1 MALQFNDLISLI
13 RTVSRAD
20 ASAPV
25 AYSFQGTNYS
35 YQDLNETL
43 RKELNEFV
51 GDYRH
56 FREHRYEVYSLIE
69 RAIDDVLPKKVQEN
83 YQMFAEI
90 QTVPQGDRVL
100 FRRKLSGA
108 RTRAKQFVT
117 RVGLAGVYEV
127 WKLGGEESFEV
138 PTSAIGTAVQIPLEE
153 FLDGRVDWAEMLA
166 IVMEG
171 MDELIYHEIGAALRA
186 SINQLPINN
195 VVVSNDFDEVEFDRL
210 LYIAD
215 AYGPSTIYCTME
227 FAAKMIPHDTWR
239 YTEAMKAELWQNGR
253 LANYKGRNVVIM
265 PNGLEDETNSRKT
278 VDASWCWIMP
288 GGNAKPVKVVFEGDT
303 LTREEQNHDWS
314 RDIHIYKKVGVAAMM
329 TNDICVY
336 RDTSLGDM
344 DIQSLNYNVGIEA
357 VHTDVNVVD
366 NSIEEETEGEGGT
379 TVSPTPTPTVGG

>member
-1 MALQFNDLISLI
+1 MALQYNDLVSLI
-13 RTVSRAD
+13 KTVARAD
-20 ASAPV
+20 ATAPI
-25 AYSFQGTNYS
+25 AYSFNGTNYS

-43 RKELNEFV
+43 RRELNEFV

-56 FREHRYEVYSLIE
+56 FREHKYEVYSLIE
-69 RAIDDVLPKKVQEN
+69 RAIDDVLPRKVQEN

-153 FLDGRVDWAEMLA
+153 FLDGRVDWAEMLS

-186 SINQLPINN
+186 SINQLPTNN

-239 YTEAMKAELWQNGR
+239 YTEQMKAELWQNGR

-265 PNGLEDETNSRKT
+265 PTGIADETNSRKT
-278 VDASWCWIMP
+278 VDSSWCWIMP

-303 LTREEQNHDWS
+303 LTREEENHDWS
-314 RDIHIYKKVGVAAMM
+314 RDIRIYKKVGVAALM

-344 DIQSLNYNVGIEA
+344 TVASINFNAGIDA
-357 VHTDVNVVD
+357 VHQNVEV
-366 NSIEEETEGEGGT
+366 
-379 TVSPTPTPTVGG
+379 VGNDSDDSENP

>member
-1 MALQFNDLISLI
+1 MALDFENLFSLMK
-13 RTVSRAD
+13 TVAKAD

-25 AYSFQGTNYS
+25 AYSFNGKDYS
-35 YQDLNETL
+35 YEALNTTL
-43 RKELNEFV
+43 RQELNEIA
-51 GDYRH
+51 GDYRS
-56 FREHRYEVYSLIE
+56 FRKNSADVYSLIE
-69 RAIDDVLPKKVQEN
+69 RVVDDVLPKKVQEN
-83 YQMFAEI
+83 YQMFAEV
-90 QTVPQGDRVL
+90 QSVPQGDKVL
-100 FRRKLSGA
+100 FRRKLSA
-108 RTRAKQFVT
+108 RARAKQFVT

-153 FLDGRVDWAEMLA
+153 FLDGRVDWAEMLD

-186 SINQLPINN
+186 SIDQLPVNN

-239 YTEAMKAELWQNGR
+239 YTEQMKSELWQNGR
-253 LANYKGRNVVIM
+253 LSSYKGRSVVIM

-278 VDASWCWIMP
+278 VDSSWCWILP
-288 GGNAKPVKVVFEGDT
+288 GGGAKPVKVVFEGDT
-303 LTREEQNHDWS
+303 LSREEQNHDWS

-344 DIQSLNYNVGIEA
+344 DITSLNYNAGIDQ
-357 VHTDVNVVD
+357 V
-366 NSIEEETEGEGGT
+366 ETEITHADSGEQGQEGG
-379 TVSPTPTPTVGG
+379 GNGN

>member
-1 MALQFNDLISLI
+1 MALDFENLFSLMK
-13 RTVSRAD
+13 TVAKAD

-25 AYSFQGTNYS
+25 AYSFNGKDYS
-35 YQDLNETL
+35 YEALNTTL
-43 RKELNEFV
+43 RQELNEIA
-51 GDYRH
+51 GDYRS
-56 FREHRYEVYSLIE
+56 FRKNSADVYSLIE
-69 RAIDDVLPKKVQEN
+69 RVVDDVLPKKVQEN
-83 YQMFAEI
+83 YQMFAEV
-90 QTVPQGDRVL
+90 QSVPQGDKVL
-100 FRRKLSGA
+100 FRRKLSA
-108 RTRAKQFVT
+108 RARAKQFVT

-153 FLDGRVDWAEMLA
+153 FLDGRVDWAEMLD

-186 SINQLPINN
+186 SIDQLPVNN

-239 YTEAMKAELWQNGR
+239 YTEQMKSELWQNGR
-253 LANYKGRNVVIM
+253 LSSYKGRSVVIM

-278 VDASWCWIMP
+278 VDSSWCWILP
-288 GGNAKPVKVVFEGDT
+288 GGGAKPVKVVFEGDT
-303 LTREEQNHDWS
+303 LSREEQNHDWS

-344 DIQSLNYNVGIEA
+344 DITSLNYNAGIDQ
-357 VHTDVNVVD
+357 V
-366 NSIEEETEGEGGT
+366 ETEITHGDSGEQGQEGGSKGEGEDGNL
-379 TVSPTPTPTVGG
+379 

>member
-1 MALQFNDLISLI
+1 MALDFNNLLSLMKA
-13 RTVSRAD
+13 TAK
-20 ASAPV
+20 ANPTAPV
-25 AYSFQGTNYS
+25 AYSFEGKNYT
-35 YQDLNETL
+35 YDQLNETL
-43 RKELNEFV
+43 RKELNEYV

-56 FREHRYEVYSLIE
+56 FRAHKYDVYSLIE

-83 YQMFAEI
+83 YQMFAEVKSV
-90 QTVPQGDRVL
+90 QQRYRVM
-100 FRRKLSGA
+100 FRRKLGGA

-153 FLDGRVDWAEMLA
+153 FLDGRVDWGEMLA
-166 IVMEG
+166 IVLEG

-186 SINQLPINN
+186 SINQLPTNN

-239 YTEAMKAELWQNGR
+239 YTEEMKAQLWQNGR

-265 PNGLEDETNSRKT
+265 PNGIEDETNSRKT
-278 VDASWCWIMP
+278 VDSSWCWIMP

-303 LTREEQNHDWS
+303 LTREEENHDWS
-314 RDIHIYKKVGVAAMM
+314 RDIHIYKKVGVAALM

-344 DIQSLNYNVGIEA
+344 DITSLNYNLGIEE
-357 VHTDVNVVD
+357 VHTDINVVD
-366 NSIEEETEGEGGT
+366 NGEEETEAEGTGT
-379 TVSPTPTPTVGG
+379 VTPTPTPTVGG

>member
-1 MALQFNDLISLI
+1 MALDFNNLYSLMK
-13 RTVSRAD
+13 TVAKAN

-25 AYSFQGTNYS
+25 AYSFNGKDYS
-35 YQDLNETL
+35 YEALNATL
-43 RKELNEFV
+43 RQEMNEIA
-51 GDYRH
+51 GTYRD
-56 FREHRYEVYSLIE
+56 FRKNSADIYSLIE
-69 RAIDDVLPKKVQEN
+69 RVVDDVLPKKVQEN
-83 YQMFAEI
+83 YQMFAEV
-90 QTVPQGDRVL
+90 QSVPQGDKVL
-100 FRRKLSGA
+100 FRRKLSA
-108 RTRAKQFVT
+108 KARAKQFVT

-153 FLDGRVDWAEMLA
+153 FLDGRVDWAEMLN

-186 SINQLPINN
+186 SINQLPTNN

-227 FAAKMIPHDTWR
+227 FAAKMLPHDTWR
-239 YTEAMKAELWQNGR
+239 YTEAMKTELWQNGR
-253 LANYKGRNVVIM
+253 LSNYKGRTVVIM

-278 VDASWCWIMP
+278 VDASWCWILP
-288 GGNAKPVKVVFEGDT
+288 GGGAKPVKVVFEGDT
-303 LTREEQNHDWS
+303 LTREENNHDWS

-336 RDTSLGDM
+336 RDTSLGNM
-344 DIQSLNYNVGIEA
+344 DITALNYNLGIDA
-357 VHTDVNVVD
+357 VNTEVSVVD
-366 NSIEEETEGEGGT
+366 NEPDDGGNNDN
-379 TVSPTPTPTVGG
+379 P

>member
-1 MALQFNDLISLI
+1 MALQFNDLVSLMK
-13 RTVSRAD
+13 TVAKAD
-20 ASAPV
+20 ATAPV
-25 AYSFQGTNYS
+25 AYSFNGTNYS
-35 YQDLNETL
+35 YEDLNDTL

-56 FREHRYEVYSLIE
+56 FREHKYEVYSLIE
-69 RAIDDVLPKKVQEN
+69 RAIDDVLPRKVQEN
-83 YQMFAEI
+83 YQMFAEV

-100 FRRKLSGA
+100 FRRKLTGA

-186 SINQLPINN
+186 SINQLPVNN
-195 VVVSNDFDEVEFDRL
+195 VVVSNDFDETEFDRL

-239 YTEAMKAELWQNGR
+239 YTEQMKAELWQNGR

-265 PNGLEDETNSRKT
+265 PTGIEDETNSRKT
-278 VDASWCWIMP
+278 VDSSWCWIMP
-288 GGNAKPVKVVFEGDT
+288 GGNSKPVKVVFEGDT
-303 LTREEQNHDWS
+303 LTREEENHDWS
-314 RDIHIYKKVGVAAMM
+314 RDIHIYKKVGVAALM

-336 RDTSLGDM
+336 RDTSLSDM
-344 DIQSLNYNVGIEA
+344 NITALNLNAGIEA

-366 NSIEEETEGEGGT
+366 SEASEEEDQDDNG
-379 TVSPTPTPTVGG
+379 

>member
-1 MALQFNDLISLI
+1 MALQYNDLVSLMK
-13 RTVSRAD
+13 TVARAD
-20 ASAPV
+20 ATAPV
-25 AYSFQGTNYS
+25 AYSFNGTNYS

-43 RKELNEFV
+43 RRELNEFV

-56 FREHRYEVYSLIE
+56 FRAHKYEVYSLIE
-69 RAIDDVLPKKVQEN
+69 RAIDDVLPRKVQEN

-90 QTVPQGDRVL
+90 QTVPQGDRVV

-153 FLDGRVDWAEMLA
+153 FLDGHVDWAEMLST
-166 IVMEG
+166 VMVG
-171 MDELIYHEIGAALRA
+171 MDDLIYHEIGAALRA
-186 SINQLPINN
+186 SINQLPTNN

-239 YTEAMKAELWQNGR
+239 YTEQMKAELWQNGR

-265 PNGLEDETNSRKT
+265 PGGIEDETNATKT
-278 VDASWCWIMP
+278 VDSSWCWIMP
-288 GGNAKPVKVVFEGDT
+288 GGSSKPVKVVFEGDT
-303 LTREEQNHDWS
+303 LTREEENHDWS
-314 RDIHIYKKVGVAAMM
+314 RDIHIYKKVGVAALM

-344 DIQSLNYNVGIEA
+344 TVAAINFNAGIDN
-357 VHTDVNVVD
+357 VHTNVDVVD
-366 NSIEEETEGEGGT
+366 SSASDEDEN
-379 TVSPTPTPTVGG
+379 P

>member
-1 MALQFNDLISLI
+1 MALDFENLFSLMK
-13 RTVSRAD
+13 TVAKAD

-25 AYSFQGTNYS
+25 AYSFNGKDYS
-35 YQDLNETL
+35 YEALNVTL
-43 RKELNEFV
+43 RQELNEIA
-51 GDYRH
+51 GDYRS
-56 FREHRYEVYSLIE
+56 FRKNSADVYSLIE
-69 RAIDDVLPKKVQEN
+69 RVVDDVLPKKVQEN
-83 YQMFAEI
+83 YQMFAEV
-90 QTVPQGDRVL
+90 QSVPQGDKVL
-100 FRRKLSGA
+100 FRRKLSA
-108 RTRAKQFVT
+108 RARAKQFVT

-153 FLDGRVDWAEMLA
+153 FLDGRVDWAEMLD

-186 SINQLPINN
+186 SIDQLPTNN

-239 YTEAMKAELWQNGR
+239 YTEQMKSELWQNGR
-253 LANYKGRNVVIM
+253 LSSYKGRSVVIM
-265 PNGLEDETNSRKT
+265 PNGLEDETNSYKT
-278 VDASWCWIMP
+278 VDASWCWILP
-288 GGNAKPVKVVFEGDT
+288 GGGAKPVKVVFEGDT
-303 LTREEQNHDWS
+303 LTREENNHDWS

-336 RDTSLGDM
+336 RDTSLSDM
-344 DIQSLNYNVGIEA
+344 NVTALNYNAGIDS
-357 VHTDVNVVD
+357 VTNNVIVNTGD
-366 NSIEEETEGEGGT
+366 DDETTGG
-379 TVSPTPTPTVGG
+379 

>member
-1 MALQFNDLISLI
+1 MALDFENLFSLMK
-13 RTVSRAD
+13 TVAKAD

-25 AYSFQGTNYS
+25 AYSFNGKDYS
-35 YQDLNETL
+35 YEALNTTL
-43 RKELNEFV
+43 RQELNEIA
-51 GDYRH
+51 GDYRS
-56 FREHRYEVYSLIE
+56 FRKNSADVYSLIE
-69 RAIDDVLPKKVQEN
+69 RVVDDVLPKKVQEN
-83 YQMFAEI
+83 YQMFAEV
-90 QTVPQGDRVL
+90 QSVPQGDKVL
-100 FRRKLSGA
+100 FRRKLSA
-108 RTRAKQFVT
+108 RARAKQFVT

-127 WKLGGEESFEV
+127 CKLGGEESFEV

-153 FLDGRVDWAEMLA
+153 FLDGRVDWAEMLD

-186 SINQLPINN
+186 SIDQLPVNN

-239 YTEAMKAELWQNGR
+239 YTEQMKSELWQNGR
-253 LANYKGRNVVIM
+253 LSSYKGRSVVIM

-278 VDASWCWIMP
+278 VDSSWCWILP
-288 GGNAKPVKVVFEGDT
+288 GGGAKPVKVVFEGDT
-303 LTREEQNHDWS
+303 LSREEQNHDWS

-344 DIQSLNYNVGIEA
+344 DITSLNYNAGIDQ
-357 VHTDVNVVD
+357 V
-366 NSIEEETEGEGGT
+366 ETEITHADSGEQGQEGG
-379 TVSPTPTPTVGG
+379 GNGN

>member
-1 MALQFNDLISLI
+1 MALDFENLFSLMK
-13 RTVSRAD
+13 TVAKAD

-25 AYSFQGTNYS
+25 AYSFNGKDYS
-35 YQDLNETL
+35 YEALNTTL
-43 RKELNEFV
+43 RQELNEIA
-51 GDYRH
+51 GDYRS
-56 FREHRYEVYSLIE
+56 FRKNSADVYSLIE
-69 RAIDDVLPKKVQEN
+69 RVVDDVLPKKVQEN
-83 YQMFAEI
+83 YQMFAEV
-90 QTVPQGDRVL
+90 QSVPQGDKVL
-100 FRRKLSGA
+100 FRRKLSA
-108 RTRAKQFVT
+108 RARAKQFVT

-153 FLDGRVDWAEMLA
+153 FLDGRVDWAEMLD

-186 SINQLPINN
+186 SIDQLPVNN

-239 YTEAMKAELWQNGR
+239 YTEQMKSELWQNGR
-253 LANYKGRNVVIM
+253 LSSYKGRSVVIM

-278 VDASWCWIMP
+278 VDSSWCWILP
-288 GGNAKPVKVVFEGDT
+288 GGGAKPVKVVFEGDT
-303 LTREEQNHDWS
+303 LSREEQNHDWS

-344 DIQSLNYNVGIEA
+344 NITSLNYNAGIDQ
-357 VHTDVNVVD
+357 V
-366 NSIEEETEGEGGT
+366 ETEITHADSGEQGQEGG
-379 TVSPTPTPTVGG
+379 GNGN

>member
-1 MALQFNDLISLI
+1 MALQYNDLVSLI
-13 RTVSRAD
+13 KTVARAD
-20 ASAPV
+20 ATAPI
-25 AYSFQGTNYS
+25 AYSFNGTNYS

-43 RKELNEFV
+43 RRELNEFV

-56 FREHRYEVYSLIE
+56 FREHKYEVYSLIE
-69 RAIDDVLPKKVQEN
+69 RAIDDVLPRKVQEN

-153 FLDGRVDWAEMLA
+153 FLDGRVDWAEMLS

-186 SINQLPINN
+186 SINQLPTNN

-239 YTEAMKAELWQNGR
+239 YTEQMKAELWQNGR

-265 PNGLEDETNSRKT
+265 PTGIADETNSRKT
-278 VDASWCWIMP
+278 VDSSWCWIMP

-303 LTREEQNHDWS
+303 LTREEENHDWS
-314 RDIHIYKKVGVAAMM
+314 RDIRIYKKVGVAALM

-344 DIQSLNYNVGIEA
+344 TVASINFNAGIDA
-357 VHTDVNVVD
+357 VHQNVEVISND
-366 NSIEEETEGEGGT
+366 SDDSEN
-379 TVSPTPTPTVGG
+379 P

>member
-1 MALQFNDLISLI
+1 MALDFENLFSLMK
-13 RTVSRAD
+13 TVAKAD

-25 AYSFQGTNYS
+25 AYSFNGKDYS
-35 YQDLNETL
+35 YEALNTTL
-43 RKELNEFV
+43 RQELNEIA
-51 GDYRH
+51 GDYRS
-56 FREHRYEVYSLIE
+56 FRKNSADVYSLIE
-69 RAIDDVLPKKVQEN
+69 RVVDDVLPKKVQEN
-83 YQMFAEI
+83 YQMFAEV
-90 QTVPQGDRVL
+90 QSVPQGDKVL
-100 FRRKLSGA
+100 FRRKLSA
-108 RTRAKQFVT
+108 RASAKQFVT

-153 FLDGRVDWAEMLA
+153 FLDGRVDWAEMLD

-186 SINQLPINN
+186 SIDQLPVNN

-215 AYGPSTIYCTME
+215 AYAPSTIYCTME

-239 YTEAMKAELWQNGR
+239 YTEQMKSELWQNGR
-253 LANYKGRNVVIM
+253 LSSYKGRSVVIM

-278 VDASWCWIMP
+278 VDSSWCWILP
-288 GGNAKPVKVVFEGDT
+288 GGGAKPVKVVFEGDT
-303 LTREEQNHDWS
+303 LSREEQNHDWS

-344 DIQSLNYNVGIEA
+344 NITSLNYNAGI
-357 VHTDVNVVD
+357 DQVNTNVIVD
-366 NSIEEETEGEGGT
+366 TGDEEIPSDGETSGN
-379 TVSPTPTPTVGG
+379 

>member
-1 MALQFNDLISLI
+1 MALDFENLFSLMK
-13 RTVSRAD
+13 TVAKAD

-25 AYSFQGTNYS
+25 AYSFNGKDYS
-35 YQDLNETL
+35 YEALNTTL
-43 RKELNEFV
+43 RQELNEIA
-51 GDYRH
+51 GDYRS
-56 FREHRYEVYSLIE
+56 FRKNSADVYSLIE
-69 RAIDDVLPKKVQEN
+69 RVVDDVLPKKVQEN
-83 YQMFAEI
+83 YQMFAEV
-90 QTVPQGDRVL
+90 QSVPQGDKVL
-100 FRRKLSGA
+100 FRRKLSA
-108 RTRAKQFVT
+108 RARAKQFVT

-153 FLDGRVDWAEMLA
+153 FLDGRVDWAEMLD

-186 SINQLPINN
+186 SIDQLPVNN

-215 AYGPSTIYCTME
+215 AYAPSTIYCTME

-239 YTEAMKAELWQNGR
+239 YTEQMKSELWQNGR
-253 LANYKGRNVVIM
+253 LSSYKGRSVVIM

-278 VDASWCWIMP
+278 VDSSWCWILP
-288 GGNAKPVKVVFEGDT
+288 GGGAKPVKVVFEGDT
-303 LTREEQNHDWS
+303 LSREEQNHDWS

-344 DIQSLNYNVGIEA
+344 DITSLNYNAGIDQ
-357 VHTDVNVVD
+357 V
-366 NSIEEETEGEGGT
+366 ETEITHADSGEQGQEGG
-379 TVSPTPTPTVGG
+379 GNGN

>member
-1 MALQFNDLISLI
+1 MLDMNNLIQLM
-13 RTVSRAD
+13 RTVARAN

-25 AYSFQGTNYS
+25 AYSFNGTNYS
-35 YQDLNETL
+35 YADLNATL
-43 RKELNEFV
+43 RRELNEFV

-56 FREHRYEVYSLIE
+56 FRAHRYEVYELIE
-69 RAIDDVLPKKVQEN
+69 RSIDDVLPRKVQEN
-83 YQMFAEI
+83 YQAFAEV
-90 QTVPQGDRVL
+90 QSVPQGDKVV

-127 WKLGGEESFEV
+127 FKLGGEESFEV

-153 FLDGRVDWAEMLA
+153 FLDGRVDWAEMLD

-186 SINQLPINN
+186 SINQLPANN
-195 VVVSNDFDEVEFDRL
+195 VVVSNDFNEVEFDRL

-215 AYGPSTIYCTME
+215 AYGPSTIYCGQE

-239 YTEAMKAELWQNGR
+239 YTEQMKAELWQNGR
-253 LANYKGRNVVIM
+253 LATYKGRNVVIV

-288 GGNAKPVKVVFEGDT
+288 GGNSKPVKVVFEGDT
-303 LTREEQNHDWS
+303 LSREQENYDWS
-314 RDIHIYKKVGVAAMM
+314 RDIQIYKKVGVAALM

-336 RDTSLGDM
+336 RDTSLSGM
-344 DIQSLNYNVGIEA
+344 TVASINYNAGIDQVSQQVE
-357 VHTDVNVVD
+357 VV
-366 NSIEEETEGEGGT
+366 GEGD
-379 TVSPTPTPTVGG
+379 

>member
-1 MALQFNDLISLI
+1 MALQYNDLVSLMNTI
-13 RTVSRAD
+13 ARANPT
-20 ASAPV
+20 APV
-25 AYSFQGTNYS
+25 AYSFNGTNYS
-35 YQDLNETL
+35 YQDLNDTL

-56 FREHRYEVYSLIE
+56 FREHKYEVYSLIE
-69 RAIDDVLPKKVQEN
+69 RAVDDVLPRKVQEN
-83 YQMFAEI
+83 YQMFAEV

-153 FLDGRVDWAEMLA
+153 FLDGRVDWAEMIS

-186 SINQLPINN
+186 SINQLPTNN
-195 VVVSNDFDEVEFDRL
+195 VVVSNDFDETEFDRL

-265 PNGLEDETNSRKT
+265 PNGIEDETNSRKT

-303 LTREEQNHDWS
+303 LTREEENHDWS
-314 RDIHIYKKVGVAAMM
+314 RDVHIYKKVGVAALM

-336 RDTSLGDM
+336 RDTSLSNM
-344 DIQSLNYNVGIEA
+344 NITALNLNAGIDA
-357 VHTDVNVVD
+357 VHTDIDVVD
-366 NSIEEETEGEGGT
+366 SSATNDE
-379 TVSPTPTPTVGG
+379 P

>member
-1 MALQFNDLISLI
+1 MALDFENLFSLMK
-13 RTVSRAD
+13 TVAKAD

-25 AYSFQGTNYS
+25 AYSFNGKDYS
-35 YQDLNETL
+35 YEALNTTL
-43 RKELNEFV
+43 RQELNEIA
-51 GDYRH
+51 GDYRS
-56 FREHRYEVYSLIE
+56 FRKNSADVYSLIE
-69 RAIDDVLPKKVQEN
+69 RVVDDVLPKKVQEN
-83 YQMFAEI
+83 YQMFAEV
-90 QTVPQGDRVL
+90 QSVPQGDKVL
-100 FRRKLSGA
+100 FRRKLSA
-108 RTRAKQFVT
+108 RARAKQFVT

-153 FLDGRVDWAEMLA
+153 FLDGRVDWAEMLD

-186 SINQLPINN
+186 SIDQLPVNN

-239 YTEAMKAELWQNGR
+239 YTEQMKSELWQNGR
-253 LANYKGRNVVIM
+253 LSSYKGRSVVIM

-278 VDASWCWIMP
+278 VDSSWCWILP
-288 GGNAKPVKVVFEGDT
+288 GGGVKPVKVVFEGDT
-303 LTREEQNHDWS
+303 LSREEQNHDWS

-344 DIQSLNYNVGIEA
+344 DITSLNYNAGIDQ
-357 VHTDVNVVD
+357 V
-366 NSIEEETEGEGGT
+366 ETEITHGDSGEQGQEGGSEGEGNGN
-379 TVSPTPTPTVGG
+379 

>member
-1 MALQFNDLISLI
+1 MALQYNDLVSLMK
-13 RTVSRAD
+13 TVARAD
-20 ASAPV
+20 ATAPV
-25 AYSFQGTNYS
+25 AYSFNGTNYS

-56 FREHRYEVYSLIE
+56 FREHKYEVYSLIE
-69 RAIDDVLPKKVQEN
+69 RAIDDVLPRKVQEN
-83 YQMFAEI
+83 YQMFAEV
-90 QTVPQGDRVL
+90 QTVPQGDRVI
-100 FRRKLSGA
+100 FRRKMTSA

-153 FLDGRVDWAEMLA
+153 FLDGRVDWSEMLS

-186 SINQLPINN
+186 SINQLPTNN

-239 YTEAMKAELWQNGR
+239 YTEQMKAELWQNGR

-265 PNGLEDETNSRKT
+265 PTGLVDETNTTKT
-278 VDASWCWIMP
+278 VDSSWCWIMP

-303 LTREEQNHDWS
+303 LTREEENHDWS
-314 RDIHIYKKVGVAAMM
+314 RDIHIYKKVGVAALM

-344 DIQSLNYNVGIEA
+344 TVASINFNAGIDA
-357 VHTDVNVVD
+357 VHQNVEV
-366 NSIEEETEGEGGT
+366 
-379 TVSPTPTPTVGG
+379 VGNDSDDSENP